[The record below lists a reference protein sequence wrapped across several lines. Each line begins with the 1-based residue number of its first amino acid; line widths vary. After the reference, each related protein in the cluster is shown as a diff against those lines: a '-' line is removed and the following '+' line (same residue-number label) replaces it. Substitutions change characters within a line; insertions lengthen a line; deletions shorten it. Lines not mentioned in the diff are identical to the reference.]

1 MAQNYSELRKD
12 NVRDAIYEDVANNLE
27 VLRTSWA
34 GNAFPENP
42 KVGQACY
49 RIDEDNL
56 YFWDGTT
63 WSQKGGGG
71 IDMNTGDKLYDWVGT
86 LAEYR
91 EQDIENQHPEY
102 LCYITDDLVD
112 SREAMTLPVGFIGL
126 VTFPIDE
133 SLDLQKYAN
142 GQIIYAS
149 KFPELVKKLK
159 SNPNLCVDE
168 DTWKAEKNLSVLGQ
182 CGKYVLDEEN
192 NTIRLPLII
201 NAQGLSDLDLIGGI
215 KAESLPNAKFYD
227 NTYWAS
233 ESDASSSLVS
243 SKNGGIEQNT
253 TTKKTIGGASV
264 QTVGYNSYG
273 TLAFSSST
281 YQDGAPVQQEA
292 VQYPYFIQ
300 VATGVEE
307 SLPAIREYKLNNP
320 HFLGESKWT
329 DVDPNNASWLLS
341 DGTYYSGATYG
352 DYYRWLADIKSG
364 NKSVDGVSVK
374 SVDDEYTDYD
384 FVINTSDETFR
395 LPLLNGSEVL
405 AGTSPEYLTI
415 SGSATENDVYLD
427 AQPFNCIVTFANRAQ
442 VSPAC
447 QILSNVTSGSKQSD
461 TIGSSGIFS
470 VQSVFAK
477 KGDVINLYWNGALS
491 SDSFLRR
498 TKCTGNGSLYFYV
511 GDVLQD
517 PALINATGV
526 LKDIETLKQN
536 KADKITPVVDIPATS
551 GTVTLAD
558 NSIYS
563 GTMAGAMTF
572 VLPTVTDATQ
582 YHQIKAMLYLPVV
595 TINWGTTHYIGGDA
609 PDVSEAGQYM
619 IYWDYVPTLSA
630 WAVGAMKV
638 A

>member
-91 EQDIENQHPEY
+91 EQDIENQHPDY

-168 DTWKAEKNLSVLGQ
+168 DTWQAEKTLSKLGQ
-182 CGKYVLDEEN
+182 CGKYVLDEVAG
-192 NTIRLPLII
+192 TIRLPLII
-201 NAQGLSDLDLIGGI
+201 NAQGLSDLSLIGGV
-215 KAESLPNAKFYD
+215 KAESLPNISGDFSQQASAENIEGNAFYSGNSGRAMIGTTWGTGD
-227 NTYWAS
+227 RVS
-233 ESDASSSLVS
+233 IDASR
-243 SKNGGIEQNT
+243 
-253 TTKKTIGGASV
+253 
-264 QTVGYNSYG
+264 
-273 TLAFSSST
+273 SSSA

-292 VQYPYFIQ
+292 IQYPYFIQ

-320 HFLGESKWT
+320 HFFGESKWT

-341 DGTYYSGATYG
+341 NGAYHSGKTYG
-352 DYYRWLADIKSG
+352 DYYKWLTDIKSG
-364 NKSVDGVSVK
+364 NKVVEGVSVK
-374 SVDDEYTDYD
+374 SVDDDYTEYEW
-384 FVINTSDETFR
+384 VINTGDETFR
-395 LPLLNGSEVL
+395 LPLKTKL
-405 AGTSPEYLTI
+405 A
-415 SGSATENDVYLD
+415 SGSAVAGNGKTLGFTDGSGNNKSSMVV
-427 AQPFNCIVTFANRAQ
+427 AG
-442 VSPAC
+442 
-447 QILSNVTSGSKQSD
+447 QISLVPSAYDSSLP
-461 TIGSSGIFS
+461 SSGTDS
-470 VQSVFAK
+470 GTYS
-477 KGDVINLYWNGALS
+477 NLTNVGITTDPDKSGIETSSNGL
-491 SDSFLRR
+491 
-498 TKCTGNGSLYFYV
+498 KLYFYI
-511 GDVLQD
+511 GDTLQD
-517 PALINATGV
+517 PALITATGV

-536 KADKITPVVDIPATS
+536 KLDREGNYTVVETYKNGTEWYRVFSDGWVEQGGYAAKNTTTNFLKQFANTNYSVVLSPILNANGGTYGRS
-551 GTVTLAD
+551 GVTGKTAKSFY
-558 NSIYS
+558 NYS
-563 GTMAGAMTF
+563 GAGE
-572 VLPTVTDATQ
+572 V
-582 YHQIKAMLYLPVV
+582 
-595 TINWGTTHYIGGDA
+595 IGIDWFA
-609 PDVSEAGQYM
+609 CGQ
-619 IYWDYVPTLSA
+619 
-630 WAVGAMKV
+630 GA
-638 A
+638 